1 MLMQSKTDRL
11 LINSFHF
18 DGQRKA
24 YLDLPFHC
32 ARIVFMVRCRMMPTK
47 DNFPGRWKGTGC
59 NVCGMRDTDEHLFT
73 CPGFSDIMDDSMSLE
88 LFFIVSDL
96 KVLESAAEKML
107 KVVERLEVL
116 QELTID
122 DE

>member
-1 MLMQSKTDRL
+1 MSKFS
-11 LINSFHF
+11 LI
-18 DGQRKA
+18 R
-24 YLDLPFHC
+24 
-32 ARIVFMVRCRMMPTK
+32 
-47 DNFPGRWKGTGC
+47 RWKGTCC
-59 NVCGMRDTDEHLFT
+59 NVCGTRDTDEHLFA
-73 CPGFSDIMDDSMSLE
+73 CPGFSDILDDSVTLE
-88 LFFIVSDL
+88 MFFTVNDL